1 MCLRNAIRNSCI
13 PNLSLCP
20 YQALCHCWKRYKE
33 GASNL
38 SSREAAQRMQCEGDL
53 GFQRQSRMTAS
64 EHELEPFVGN
74 RSLFHVLF
82 SSLLLMLKQHLQHN
96 LFACKRVFTAQAI
109 NGLVPG
115 CSSYPR
121 ARIMGNAIDRPALKG
136 HEQRILQGILGQLEI
151 SHSTNQSS
159 ENAVCFT

>member
-1 MCLRNAIRNSCI
+1 
-13 PNLSLCP
+13 
-20 YQALCHCWKRYKE
+20 
-33 GASNL
+33 
-38 SSREAAQRMQCEGDL
+38 
-53 GFQRQSRMTAS
+53 MTAS

-115 CSSYPR
+115 CRSYPR
-121 ARIMGNAIDRPALKG
+121 ARIMGNAIDRPAFKG
-136 HEQRILQGILGQLEI
+136 HEQRMVVGDERRSWNDARAASEVLKDLGFKIQ
-151 SHSTNQSS
+151 
-159 ENAVCFT
+159 AVP